1 MDFKTSETGTR
12 KSEVPKTPEV
22 GSFRKSEVGS
32 TGILLGR
39 VEKLAEILECNLHAG
54 LEQINT
60 ATHWQTLYITGIKLP
75 LFHS

>member
-32 TGILLGR
+32 TGTSLGKAD
-39 VEKLAEILECNLHAG
+39 KLAANTECNLHAG
-54 LEQINT
+54 LERLNST
-60 ATHWQTLYITGIKLP
+60 AH
-75 LFHS
+75 

>member
-32 TGILLGR
+32 IGILLGR
-39 VEKLAEILECNLHAG
+39 AEKLADILECNLHAG
-54 LEQINT
+54 LEQIST
-60 ATHWQTLYITGIKLP
+60 VTRWQTL
-75 LFHS
+75 